1 MKKGIWKNQEV
12 KELFTEVEKAK
23 LANKPLKEAFILHAQ
38 KYNRKP
44 NSVRNYYYH
53 EIDNLFEDEK
63 RKNKLGINLDRHE
76 KSSIQYFSQEEEDVL
91 MKKIDG
97 MAKQGVSVRK
107 ACLTLSNG
115 DVGVMLRYQ
124 NKYRNYLAKKKPKEK
139 DNIIKFEK
147 KKSGLSEGEI
157 QALFMGLVRL
167 VKRNAM
173 EEAGAKLK
181 SEFDN
186 ATNELRKVIVKLNNR
201 EKDYEELKDQFL
213 KIKKENDKLVSDMIK
228 LKCSKAE
235 KLKEKLNL
243 NKKVGFVEIEPTL

>member
-124 NKYRNYLAKKKPKEK
+124 NKYRNYLAKKKPKVK

-173 EEAGAKLK
+173 EEGGAKLK

-243 NKKVGFVEIEPTL
+243 NKKVGFVEIAPTL

>member
-1 MKKGIWKNQEV
+1 
-12 KELFTEVEKAK
+12 
-23 LANKPLKEAFILHAQ
+23 
-38 KYNRKP
+38 
-44 NSVRNYYYH
+44 
-53 EIDNLFEDEK
+53 
-63 RKNKLGINLDRHE
+63 
-76 KSSIQYFSQEEEDVL
+76 
-91 MKKIDG
+91 
-97 MAKQGVSVRK
+97 
-107 ACLTLSNG
+107 
-115 DVGVMLRYQ
+115 
-124 NKYRNYLAKKKPKEK
+124 
-139 DNIIKFEK
+139 
-147 KKSGLSEGEI
+147 
-157 QALFMGLVRL
+157 MGLVRL

-173 EEAGAKLK
+173 EEGGAKLK